1 MSERRKSYDPI
12 ARLYDRARPTYPAEL
27 FDDIIAFANLG
38 AGARLLE
45 IGSGTGQATL
55 PLAER
60 GCAIDCV
67 ELGKELAAF
76 ARQKLTQFPKVRVI
90 NADFETVALP
100 WRHYD
105 LVYAATA
112 FHWIDPAISF
122 RKAHSLLK
130 PGGAL
135 ALFWHRPVLTVDSR
149 ELVNALQ
156 AVYRRIVPAMARD
169 YTLPPSPDEVSTEY
183 DQLIPASGLFD
194 DITVRKRYV
203 VTEYKT
209 EAYLDLLATFSDHI
223 ALPAQTQKHLHDE
236 LRALINRRFRGTL
249 QRETVA
255 LLYLARPRDTSPTCT
270 SVAAN

>member
-12 ARLYDRARPTYPAEL
+12 AQLYDRARPAYPAEL

-38 AGARLLE
+38 EEARLLE

-60 GCAIDCV
+60 GYAIDCI
-67 ELGKELAAF
+67 ELGKELAAI
-76 ARQKLTQFPKVRVI
+76 ARQKLMQFPNVRVK

-100 WRHYD
+100 PRAYD

-135 ALFWHRPVLTVDSR
+135 ALFWHRPVLTAASR
-149 ELVNALQ
+149 EHVNALQ
-156 AVYRRIVPAMARD
+156 AVYRRVVPEMARD
-169 YTLPPSPDEVSTEY
+169 YTLPPGPDEVSTEY
-183 DQLIPASGLFD
+183 AELIPGSGFFGDLA
-194 DITVRKRYV
+194 IHKHYV
-203 VTEYKT
+203 LTKYSV
-209 EAYLDLLATFSDHI
+209 EAYVDLLGTFSDHT
-223 ALPAQTQKHLHDE
+223 ALPPATRRQLFTE
-236 LRALINRRFRGTL
+236 ISALVNREFAGVAL
-249 QRETVA
+249 RETVA
-255 LLYLARPRDTSPTCT
+255 LLYLARRK
-270 SVAAN
+270 